1 MAPSL
6 ISTVVSTNFGNST
19 SSKNTPATNSWLTG
33 DLLTVWGITGDNAST
48 LTQPPTMPGVTFANV
63 LLSNVA
69 SRGKLYLWTATAGS
83 AGTNQLLTGSI
94 SSTVEGGYVV
104 KVWRPT
110 GTGSFGT
117 VSSLGSGTT
126 GAASVAYTIA
136 ATGSAIDGGWV
147 NWNQNTGART
157 YLATNL
163 GAATERSYYTSA
175 TFATCGTWSN
185 AGTTATGSQT
195 IGLSAPNPLD
205 AWLIAGIE
213 VKDTGGGG
221 GGTVVKQ
228 LSALGVG

>member
-1 MAPSL
+1 MAASL
-6 ISTVVSTNFGNST
+6 ISTTVSTNFGNST
-19 SSKNTPATNSWLTG
+19 ASKNTPAVTWLTG
-33 DLLTVWGITGDNAST
+33 DLIVVWGFTGDNTIT
-48 LTQPPTMPGVTFANV
+48 LPTPTATGLTFTNV
-63 LLSNVA
+63 LTSNVA
-69 SRGKLYLWTATAGS
+69 SRGKLYLWTAIAAAGGS
-83 AGTNQLLTGSI
+83 QAFTGNI

-136 ATGSAIDGGWV
+136 ATGSAVDGGWV

-157 YLATNL
+157 YLTTNL
-163 GAATERSYYTSA
+163 GAATENSYYTSA
-175 TFATCGTWSN
+175 TFATCASWSN

-195 IGLSAPNPLD
+195 IGMSAPNPLD

-213 VKDTGGGG
+213 IKDTGGAAAAEVLVNMAPMRAGG
-221 GGTVVKQ
+221 Q
-228 LSALGVG
+228 